1 MERRRHFVHPDA
13 AGSPLTKPH
22 MIAKAIS
29 QFRILRTHPG
39 LWLALGIG
47 LTLKIVLLATDSVS
61 FHSDEA
67 VLGLMAR
74 HILQGHRPIF
84 FYGQLYMGALDAYL
98 IAASFAIFGQT
109 VLAIRL
115 VQVILYLATLGT
127 TYGLAWRITHNR
139 FAATA
144 AALLFA
150 IPPVMVSVYT
160 TATLGDYQEILL
172 LNNLIFWIVWDIFD
186 GKKQSS
192 AWWFLAG
199 ILAGLGWWSLALIIV
214 SLAPL
219 TLQGLWHFRRKL
231 PMQKIA
237 TLLLGFLIGAAPW
250 VYAVA
255 DYGPSAILNAQ
266 SRPESQEDSLAETDL
281 EGSGNQV
288 TRLISLLLFNLPSL
302 FGLKPSWSIDWIAPL
317 IGIPLVMMYILIL
330 WGFARRVLARKETV
344 FIQMAFTSILI
355 GSLALM
361 FTFVMF
367 PSGGDPTGRYIL
379 PLYPLLAI
387 LIGEWISR
395 QQSQAPTRPYRT
407 WLTSGFLILLL
418 GYNLWGNV
426 RSIRDNPPGLTTQFS
441 EISDIPNSDDDTLI
455 DFLDSIGVNRG
466 YTSYWVSYRFAF
478 LTHERILLV
487 PLLPYKE
494 DLSYGKVDNRYPT
507 HVDEVT
513 QADEVVYVTA
523 NHPELDRQ
531 LRERFTALEI
541 NFDEKRLG
549 RFTIF
554 YHLSRHVA
562 PQELA
567 PFMTPNE
574 DLSS

>member
-1 MERRRHFVHPDA
+1 MIQQA
-13 AGSPLTKPH
+13 A
-22 MIAKAIS
+22 S
-29 QFRILRTHPG
+29 QLRILRTHPG

-47 LTLKIVLLATDSVS
+47 LALKIILLATDSVS

-74 HILQGHRPIF
+74 HILQGDRPIF

-98 IAASFAIFGQT
+98 IAASFVFFGQT

-115 VQVILYLATLGT
+115 VQIVLYLATLGT
-127 TYGLAWRITHNR
+127 TYGLAWRITHHR
-139 FAATA
+139 FAAAA

-160 TATLGDYQEILL
+160 TASLGDYQEILL

-186 GKKQSS
+186 GKKQSP
-192 AWWFLAG
+192 AWWFGAG
-199 ILAGLGWWSLALIIV
+199 FLAGLGWWSLALIIV

-231 PMQKIA
+231 PLQKIA
-237 TLLLGFLIGAAPW
+237 VLVLGFLIGAGPW
-250 VYAVA
+250 VYAVI
-255 DYGPSAILNAQ
+255 DHGPSAVLGAQ
-266 SRPESQEDSLAETDL
+266 SRPEDDKDSLAKTDL
-281 EGSGNQV
+281 EGTPTQV

-317 IGIPLVMMYILIL
+317 IGIPLVMIYLLIL
-330 WGFARRVLARKETV
+330 WGFLRRVLSNSTFMQTAY
-344 FIQMAFTSILI
+344 ISILT
-355 GSLALM
+355 GALALI

-379 PLYPLLAI
+379 PLYPLFVM
-387 LIGEWISR
+387 LIGEWLSN
-395 QQSQAPTRPYRT
+395 QHKQPTHSFWPYRA
-407 WLTSGFLILLL
+407 WLTSGFLILVL
-418 GYNLWGNV
+418 GYNLWGNI

-441 EISDIPNSDDDTLI
+441 EITDIPNTDDDALI

-494 DLSYGKVDNRYPT
+494 DLTYNKADNRYPAY
-507 HVDEVT
+507 VDKVT

-523 NHPELDRQ
+523 NHPDLNQQ
-531 LRERFTALEI
+531 LRERLAALQIDFE
-541 NFDEKRLG
+541 EKQIG

-554 YHLSRHVA
+554 YHLSRHVV

-567 PFMTPNE
+567 PFAIPE
-574 DLSS
+574 DSSGA

>member
-1 MERRRHFVHPDA
+1 MERRCHFVHSDA
-13 AGSPLTKPH
+13 AGSPLIKPY

-29 QFRILRTHPG
+29 QFRTLRTHPG

-47 LTLKIVLLATDSVS
+47 LTLKIILLATESVS

-115 VQVILYLATLGT
+115 VQVILYLATLAT
-127 TYGLAWRITHNR
+127 TYGLAWRITQNR
-139 FAATA
+139 FAATS

-172 LNNLIFWIVWDIFD
+172 LNNLIFWIVWDIFG
-186 GKKQSS
+186 GKKQSGV
-192 AWWFLAG
+192 WWFLAG

-231 PMQKIA
+231 PLKKVA
-237 TLLLGFLIGAAPW
+237 VLLLGFLIGAGPW

-255 DYGPSAILNAQ
+255 DHGPSAILNAQ

-281 EGSGNQV
+281 EGSATQV

-302 FGLKPSWSIDWIAPL
+302 FGLKPSWSIDWIAPI

-330 WGFARRVLARKETV
+330 WGFVRRVLARKEPIFVQT
-344 FIQMAFTSILI
+344 ALTSMLV
-355 GSLALM
+355 GAVALM

-387 LIGEWISR
+387 LVGDWISR
-395 QQSQAPTRPYRT
+395 QRQQTQKPTPTYRV
-407 WLTSGFLILLL
+407 WLTSGFLMLLL
-418 GYNLWGNV
+418 GYNLWGNI
-426 RSIRDNPPGLTTQFS
+426 RSMRDNPPGLTPQFS
-441 EISDIPNSDDDTLI
+441 EISDIPNSDDDALI
-455 DFLDSIGVNRG
+455 DFLDSISVKRG

-494 DLSYGKVDNRYPT
+494 DLSYGKVDNRYPAY
-507 HVDEVT
+507 VEEVT
-513 QADEVVYVTA
+513 QATEVVYVTA
-523 NHPELDRQ
+523 SHPELDRQ
-531 LRERFTALEI
+531 LRERLIALQI
-541 NFDEKRLG
+541 NFDEKQIG

-567 PFMTPNE
+567 PFVT
-574 DLSS
+574 SG

>member
-1 MERRRHFVHPDA
+1 MIQKA
-13 AGSPLTKPH
+13 A
-22 MIAKAIS
+22 S
-29 QFRILRTHPG
+29 QLRTLRAHPG

-47 LTLKIVLLATDSVS
+47 LALKIILLATDSVS

-74 HILQGHRPIF
+74 HILQGDRPIF
-84 FYGQLYMGALDAYL
+84 FYGQLYMGSFDAYL
-98 IAASFAIFGQT
+98 IALSFVFFGQA
-109 VLAIRL
+109 VLAIRV
-115 VQVILYLATLGT
+115 VQVVLYLATLGT

-144 AALLFA
+144 TALLFA

-160 TATLGDYQEILL
+160 TASLGDYQETLL

-186 GKKQSS
+186 GKKQSP
-192 AWWFLAG
+192 AWWFGAG
-199 ILAGLGWWSLALIIV
+199 FLAGLGWWSLALIIV

-219 TLQGLWHFRRKL
+219 TFQGLWHFRRKL
-231 PMQKIA
+231 PLQKIA
-237 TLLLGFLIGAAPW
+237 ILILGFLIGAGPW
-250 VYAVA
+250 VYAVIEH
-255 DYGPSAILNAQ
+255 GPSAVLGAQ
-266 SRPESQEDSLAETDL
+266 SRPEDDKDSLADTDL
-281 EGSGNQV
+281 EGTPTQV

-302 FGLKPSWSIDWIAPL
+302 FGLKPSWSIDWIAPI
-317 IGIPLVMMYILIL
+317 IGIPLVIIYLLIL
-330 WGFARRVLARKETV
+330 WGFLRRVLSRKNS
-344 FIQMAFTSILI
+344 AFVQTAYISILI
-355 GSLALM
+355 GALTLI

-379 PLYPLLAI
+379 PLYPLFVI
-387 LIGEWISR
+387 LIGDWLSN
-395 QQSQAPTRPYRT
+395 QHKQPTHSFWPYRA
-407 WLTSGFLILLL
+407 WLTSGFLILVL

-441 EISDIPNSDDDTLI
+441 EISDIPNSEDDALI

-466 YTSYWVSYRFAF
+466 YTSYWGGYRFAF

-494 DLSYGKVDNRYPT
+494 DLTYSQTDNRYPAY
-507 HVDEVT
+507 VDKVT

-531 LRERFTALEI
+531 LRERFAALQI
-541 NFDEKRLG
+541 DFDEKQIG

-567 PFMTPNE
+567 PFETPE
-574 DLSS
+574 DASGD